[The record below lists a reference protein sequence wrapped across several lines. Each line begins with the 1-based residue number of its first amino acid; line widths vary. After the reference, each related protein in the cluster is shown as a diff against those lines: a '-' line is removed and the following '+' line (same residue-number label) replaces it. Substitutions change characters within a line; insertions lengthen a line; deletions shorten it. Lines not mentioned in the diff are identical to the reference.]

1 MKSSKEKYLFER
13 GHFEIDDPDRA
24 IFYSDCKTSVEE
36 VISHRKDG
44 SVFLHQYTVQG
55 RLHGPSRSYFAEG
68 TLASERWFVDDVA
81 HGRAVDFSPSQVM
94 IFRSAYRHGKLHGKF
109 EKWNDDGSILLSGAF
124 IDGAPEGTFVV
135 YAKDGLVLHSTSF
148 VQGRR
153 DGIEFAWTEDHYAL
167 FCERWALGERIG
179 TIIPDPLLRRS

>member
-1 MKSSKEKYLFER
+1 M
-13 GHFEIDDPDRA
+13 
-24 IFYSDCKTSVEE
+24 
-36 VISHRKDG
+36 
-44 SVFLHQYTVQG
+44 
-55 RLHGPSRSYFAEG
+55 
-68 TLASERWFVDDVA
+68 
-81 HGRAVDFSPSQVM
+81 
-94 IFRSAYRHGKLHGKF
+94 
-109 EKWNDDGSILLSGAF
+109 LSGAF